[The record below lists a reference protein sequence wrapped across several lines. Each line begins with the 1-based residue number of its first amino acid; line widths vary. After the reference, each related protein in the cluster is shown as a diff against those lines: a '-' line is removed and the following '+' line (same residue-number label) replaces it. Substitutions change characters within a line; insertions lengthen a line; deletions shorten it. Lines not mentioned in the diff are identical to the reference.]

1 MSLQGASMRFTNE
14 DGQVMDL
21 ANNMTLQELY
31 DMGVSISLSEDAD
44 PEQQIWLTEEH
55 DSIK

>member
-1 MSLQGASMRFTNE
+1 MRFTNE
-14 DGQVMDL
+14 DGEVMEL

-31 DMGVSISLSEDAD
+31 DMGVSISLSEDSD

-55 DSIK
+55 DTIK